1 MSKSV
6 RLGAGQCNS
15 TYSSGGR
22 SNSFGVQYGN
32 KLAGL
37 PPNATGS
44 SYFMRLY
51 KIKSYPR
58 KNSLITVIGYL
69 TSDFIRYNNV
79 INNTD
84 LKQNLIDFMT
94 RIKRVNNMILPEL
107 KTIFLDQPQLIINVI
122 DNLPLDQNAVNK
134 AINNFANEL
143 NYLLNDLS
151 TVLDVNLI
159 KELNKLIAI
168 MLAASV

>member
-6 RLGAGQCNS
+6 RLGAGQSNS

-37 PPNATGS
+37 PPSATGS

-69 TSDFIRYNNV
+69 TSDFMRYNNV

-94 RIKRVNNMILPEL
+94 RIKRVNNMILPAL
-107 KTIFLDQPQLIINVI
+107 KTIILDNPQLII
-122 DNLPLDQNAVNK
+122 DQMDFNQAAVHK
-134 AINNFANEL
+134 AIQEFVGEL
-143 NYLLNDLS
+143 NNLLNDPL
-151 TVLDVNLI
+151 TVLDIDLI

-168 MLAASV
+168 MKSAPSTV